1 MERRTIRLGSC
12 AFAIVI
18 MVCLALASV
27 GWAAE
32 VVLFRGSLAT
42 LTSGPGGLSWELTA
56 PYQRVSLVVKA
67 PGGKVIREE
76 YDRGSTPGLGGKL
89 ADGQYTYELTV
100 TPLVAPEARQALA
113 NARATG
119 DMSIVDEL
127 RAQGALPQG
136 PHVQSGY
143 FRVHRGAVIPPQ
155 GVEPPYRGK
164 EDSPR

>member
-1 MERRTIRLGSC
+1 MELRTTLLRGC
-12 AFAIVI
+12 ALSVVT
-18 MVCLALASV
+18 MVCMALGSV

-32 VVLFRGSLAT
+32 VVLFDGPIAT
-42 LTSGPGGLSWELTA
+42 LLSGPSGLSWELTV
-56 PYQRVSLVVKA
+56 PYERVVLVVKA
-67 PGGKVIREE
+67 PHGKVIRKE
-76 YDRGSTPGLGGKL
+76 YEAGSTPGLGGKL

-100 TPLVAPEARQALA
+100 VPFVAPEVRQALKD
-113 NARATG
+113 ARATG
-119 DMSIVDEL
+119 DMSSVDEL

-164 EDSPR
+164 KDSPR

>member
-1 MERRTIRLGSC
+1 MKRRITLLGNC
-12 AFAIVI
+12 ALAIVI
-18 MVCLALASV
+18 MACMALGNV

-42 LTSGPGGLSWELTA
+42 LTSSPRGLSWELTA
-56 PYQRVSLVVKA
+56 PYQRVVLVVKA

-76 YDRGSTPGLGGKL
+76 YDRGSTPGLGGML

-100 TPLVAPEARQALA
+100 TPFVTPEARQALA

-155 GVEPPYRGK
+155 GVEPPYRDNK
-164 EDSPR
+164 NSPR

>member
-1 MERRTIRLGSC
+1 MERRTARLRSG
-12 AFAIVI
+12 ALAVVV
-18 MVCLALASV
+18 MVCMALGSV

-32 VVLFRGSLAT
+32 AVLFRGPLAT
-42 LTSGPGGLSWELTA
+42 LTSGPSGLSWELTA
-56 PYQRVSLVVKA
+56 PYQHVALVVKA

-100 TPLVAPEARQALA
+100 TPFVAPEARQALA
-113 NARATG
+113 KARATG
-119 DMSIVDEL
+119 DMSMVDEL

-136 PHVQSGY
+136 PNVQSGY

-155 GVEPPYRGK
+155 GVEPPYRGNK
-164 EDSPR
+164 NSPR